1 MGWEPRVAS
10 NVGMNVGMKQG
21 GIVSTLAA
29 NVGAELSIERVGT
42 WKRRL
47 IAIALMVGIAS
58 FFWIDSRY
66 PSLMKKYHAGAGIK
80 VAGTLSF
87 DKVYAVDRAMPLA
100 TRVWKTSVNWLNTN
114 RVGMTFGFFFAAA
127 ALTFLGTITW
137 RRTRFAP
144 VNALV
149 GAAAGMPLGVC
160 ANCVA
165 PIGRAFYGAGM
176 STESVLAAMFS
187 SPTLNVVVLAM
198 TFALFPVQIG
208 ILKLATVFVMIFAV
222 APLLGIGQKQLADA
236 GCALDIPVS
245 ETWREAFAGI
255 AKTYGKSFWYV
266 LRVGLPLML
275 VAAVLG
281 ALVAEAV
288 PQTAMMGNVTF
299 LGILLVALIGTFLP
313 VPMAFDVVIAY
324 LAWSKGVPVP
334 YVVALLCT
342 LGIYSV
348 YSFSVVGKTISWK
361 VAGSV
366 YASVAA
372 LGTLAGLLAWT
383 WR

>member
-1 MGWEPRVAS
+1 
-10 NVGMNVGMKQG
+10 
-21 GIVSTLAA
+21 VSTLSA
-29 NVGAELSIERVGT
+29 NLGAELSIERVGT
-42 WKRRL
+42 WKRRAL
-47 IAIALMVGIAS
+47 AILLMAGIAS
-58 FFWIDSRY
+58 FFWMDSRY
-66 PSLMKKYHAGAGIK
+66 PSLLKKYHAGTQIK

-87 DKVYAVDRAMPLA
+87 DKIYAVDRTMPLA
-100 TRVWKTSVNWLNTN
+100 TRVWKTGVNWLNTN
-114 RVGMTFGFFFAAA
+114 RVGMTFGFSFAAA
-127 ALTFLGTITW
+127 ALTFLGTIAW

-165 PIGRAFYGAGM
+165 PIGRAFYASGM

-198 TFALFPVQIG
+198 TFALFPMQVG

-222 APLLGIGQKQLADA
+222 APLLGIGQKQLSAAA
-236 GCALDIPVS
+236 GALEIPAE
-245 ETWREAFAGI
+245 ETWREALMGI
-255 AKTYGKSFWYV
+255 AKTYAKSFWYV
-266 LRVGLPLML
+266 VRVGLPLMVL
-275 VAAVLG
+275 AAVLG

-288 PQTAMMGNVTF
+288 PQTALLGNVTF
-299 LGILLVALIGTFLP
+299 LGIVLVAIVGTFLP

-324 LAWSKGVPVP
+324 LAWSKGVPLP

-348 YSFSVVGKTISWK
+348 YSFSVLGKTISWR
-361 VAGSV
+361 VAGSI
-366 YASVAA
+366 YGAVAA
-372 LGTLAGLLAWT
+372 LGALAGLLAWT
-383 WR
+383 WK